1 MALRCGIVGLP
12 NVGKST
18 LFNALTKAGIAAE
31 NYPFCTIEPNIGIV
45 EVPDNRLHNLAEIAK
60 PEKIISA
67 TAEFVDIAGLV
78 AGASSGEGLGNK
90 FLSHIRETDA
100 IINVVRCF
108 ENPDIIH
115 YEGKVDPIHDIEVI
129 ETELIL
135 SDLSTVDK
143 SLSKYNKLSV
153 NDKSNIAIVNVLKLC
168 LSHLNNGKSLRT
180 LQLSEEE
187 QEIIKR
193 FDFLTY
199 KPIMYVA
206 NVDEK
211 GFLEKNSLLTAVIN
225 YAADNNIPVVSIC
238 ASLEQEIG
246 DLSLEDKKIFLQ
258 DLGVEE
264 AGLDRLVRSAFLL
277 LGLQTYFTVGV
288 KEVHAWTIP
297 IGATAPQAAGVI
309 HTDFEKGFIRAQTIS
324 YEDFVAFRGELK
336 AKEAGKMR
344 SEGKDYIV
352 QDGDIINFL
361 FNV

>member
-45 EVPDNRLHNLAEIAK
+45 EVPDDRLDILAGIVK
-60 PEKIISA
+60 PERVVHA

-108 ENPDIIH
+108 ADSNVIH
-115 YEGKVDPIHDIEVI
+115 YEGKIDPINDIEVI

-135 SDLSTVDK
+135 ADLNTAEK
-143 SLSKYNKLSV
+143 ALAKYTKLISS
-153 NDKSNIAIVNVLKLC
+153 DKSNQIVVNLLQSI
-168 LSHLNNGKSLRT
+168 LSHLDGNKPLRSLEFS
-180 LQLSEEE
+180 LEEKDL
-187 QEIIKR
+187 IKR
-193 FDFLTY
+193 FSFLTY

-206 NVDEK
+206 NVDDN
-211 GFLEKNSLLTAVIN
+211 GFVNNSLLNKVED
-225 YAADNNIPVVSIC
+225 YAKRNNIPMVAIC
-238 ASLEQEIG
+238 ASLEQEIA
-246 DLSLEDKKIFLQ
+246 DLSIEDKKIFLQ
-258 DLGVEE
+258 DLGFEE
-264 AGLDRLVRSAFLL
+264 IGLNRLIRSAFSL

-288 KEVHAWTIP
+288 KEVRAWTIP
-297 IGATAPQAAGVI
+297 IGVTAPKAAAVI
-309 HTDFEKGFIRAQTIS
+309 HTDFERGFIRSQTIA
-324 YEDFVAFRGELK
+324 YKDFVDLGSESK

-352 QDGDIINFL
+352 QDGDIMNFL